1 MLRTCELRAFVRS
14 VAAGFR
20 RRPLLLALAVVAA
33 ATAAAPPRAEAIPSF
48 ARRYEVSCG
57 KCHVIPP
64 KLNEFGEG
72 FAAAGY
78 RSPELEPTSAV
89 PVSLWVSGRAERRPV
104 DGDQEVIDPYLN
116 RAELISGGQLL
127 RPWLTYFVE
136 WRVLS
141 QESQGDGSL
150 RDRSGRFEDA
160 FVVAAPNEHLAVT
173 VGQFRLID
181 QVDVSRRLG
190 LSEPLALSASLPGEG
205 GSTPR
210 RRSLRA
216 FSPSGRSPALRVA
229 WSDRL
234 SGDWEWTASAAVPVP
249 GELSIPLS
257 SEARREA
264 SNELELRAKGVV
276 LEGFVRRGVASYGAH
291 LFYDSDERYLLN
303 AVAAGRRGPLYWT
316 LVAGFDE
323 VAATRRGR
331 WSIEGEYLPGSLWG
345 VGARLEDRAGDGAEA
360 ALLPYATWHP
370 RLPRSLRTHLA
381 LTLEQRLQEDR
392 NATLL
397 EVGLLW

>member
-1 MLRTCELRAFVRS
+1 MLRPTELPALARA
-14 VAAGFR
+14 AAVGAR
-20 RRPLLLALAVVAA
+20 RRPFLLALAALAGV
-33 ATAAAPPRAEAIPSF
+33 TAVAPPRAEAIPSF
-48 ARRYEVSCG
+48 ARRYQVACA
-57 KCHVIPP
+57 KCHVVPP

-78 RSPELEPTSAV
+78 RSPELEAHPTV

-104 DGDQEVIDPYLN
+104 RGEQEVIDPYLN
-116 RAELISGGQLL
+116 RGELISGGQLL
-127 RPWLTYFVE
+127 RPWLSYFVE

-160 FVVAAPNEHLAVT
+160 FVVAAPGERLAVT

-181 QVDVSRRLG
+181 QVDVSRRLS

-234 SGDWEWTASAAVPVP
+234 ADGWEWTASAAVPVP
-249 GELSIPLS
+249 GELSIPLN
-257 SEARREA
+257 SEARRQA
-264 SNELELRAKGVV
+264 SNEIELHAKGVV

-291 LFYDSDERYLLN
+291 LFYDSADRYLLN
-303 AVAAGRRGPLYWT
+303 TVAAGRRGPLFWT
-316 LVAGFDE
+316 LVAGLDE
-323 VAATRRGR
+323 VAGTSRGR
-331 WSIEGEYLPGSLWG
+331 WSIEGEYLPGSVWG
-345 VGARLEDRAGDGAEA
+345 IGARLEDRAGDGAEP

-370 RLPRSLRTHLA
+370 PLPRSLRTHLA
-381 LTLEQRLQEDR
+381 VTLEQRLQEDR
-392 NATLL
+392 DATLL
-397 EVGLLW
+397 EVGLFW

>member
-1 MLRTCELRAFVRS
+1 MLRTNEHGSGALQLPHRIVLLTLITL
-14 VAAGFR
+14 VAVG
-20 RRPLLLALAVVAA
+20 L
-33 ATAAAPPRAEAIPSF
+33 AAPPRAEAIPSF
-48 ARRYEVSCG
+48 ARRYEVSCA

-64 KLNEFGEG
+64 KLNEFGER

-78 RSPELEPTSAV
+78 RSPELEPTATV

-104 DGDQEVIDPYLN
+104 DGEQEVIDPYLN
-116 RAELISGGQLL
+116 RGELISGGQLL
-127 RPWLTYFVE
+127 RPWLSYFVE

-160 FVVAAPNEHLAVT
+160 FVVAAPGEHLAVT

-181 QVDVSRRLG
+181 QVDVSRRLS
-190 LSEPLALSASLPGEG
+190 LSEPLVLSASLPGEG

-216 FSPSGRSPALRVA
+216 FSPSGRSPAVRVA

-234 SGDWEWTASAAVPVP
+234 TDDWEWTASAAVPVP
-249 GELSIPLS
+249 GELSIPLN

-264 SNELELRAKGVV
+264 SHEIEMRAKGVV
-276 LEGFVRRGVASYGAH
+276 LEGFVRRGVTSYGAH
-291 LFYDSDERYLLN
+291 VFYDSADRYLAN

-316 LVAGFDE
+316 AVAGFDE
-323 VAATRRGR
+323 VAGTRRGR

-345 VGARLEDRAGDGAEA
+345 VGARLEDRAGDGAEP

-370 RLPRSLRTHLA
+370 QLPRALRTHLA
-381 LTLEQRLQEDR
+381 LTLEQRIQEDR

>member
-1 MLRTCELRAFVRS
+1 MLRPSERRNDLFRAP
-14 VAAGFR
+14 R
-20 RRPLLLALAVVAA
+20 RAVLLALTVLAA
-33 ATAAAPPRAEAIPSF
+33 FELAAPPQAEAIPSF
-48 ARRYEVSCG
+48 ARRYEVSCAR
-57 KCHVIPP
+57 CHVIPP
-64 KLNEFGEG
+64 KLNDFGEA

-78 RSPELEPTSAV
+78 DSPELESVPSV

-104 DGDQEVIDPYLN
+104 SGEQEVIDPYLN

-127 RPWLTYFVE
+127 RPWLSYFVE

-160 FVVAAPNEHLAVT
+160 FVVAAPGEHLAVT

-181 QVDVSRRLG
+181 QVDVSRRLS

-216 FSPSGRSPALRVA
+216 FSPSGRSPAVRVA

-234 SGDWEWTASAAVPVP
+234 TDEWRWTASAAVPVP
-249 GELSIPLS
+249 GELSIPLN

-264 SNELELRAKGVV
+264 SHEIEMRAKGVV
-276 LEGFVRRGVASYGAH
+276 LEGFVHRGVASYGAH
-291 LFYDSDERYLLN
+291 LFYDSADRYLAN

-316 LVAGFDE
+316 AVAGFDE
-323 VAATRRGR
+323 VRGTSRGR
-331 WSIEGEYLPGSLWG
+331 WSLEGEYLPGSLWG
-345 VGARLEDRAGDGAEA
+345 VGARLEDRAGDAAEP

-370 RLPRSLRTHLA
+370 PLPRSWRTHLA
-381 LTLEQRLQEDR
+381 VTLEQRLQEDR

>member
-1 MLRTCELRAFVRS
+1 MLRPSELPAFARA
-14 VAAGFR
+14 AAAAPGL
-20 RRPLLLALAVVAA
+20 RPFLLALAALAA
-33 ATAAAPPRAEAIPSF
+33 VTAVAPPRAEAIPSF
-48 ARRYEVSCG
+48 AHRYEVSCA
-57 KCHVIPP
+57 KCHVLPP

-78 RSPELEPTSAV
+78 RSAELEPRPAL

-104 DGDQEVIDPYLN
+104 DGEQEVIDPYLN
-116 RAELISGGQLL
+116 RGELISGGQLL
-127 RPWLTYFVE
+127 PWLTYFVE

-160 FVVAAPNEHLAVT
+160 YVVAAPDEHLAVT

-181 QVDVSRRLG
+181 QVDVSRRLS

-234 SGDWEWTASAAVPVP
+234 TGGWEWTASAAVPVP
-249 GELSIPLS
+249 GELSIPLN
-257 SEARREA
+257 SEARRQA
-264 SNELELRAKGVV
+264 SNEIELRPKGVV
-276 LEGFVRRGVASYGAH
+276 LEGFVRRGVGSYGAH
-291 LFYDSDERYLLN
+291 LFYDSADRYLLN
-303 AVAAGRRGPLYWT
+303 AVAAGRRGPLFWT

-331 WSIEGEYLPGSLWG
+331 WSIEGEYLPGSVWG
-345 VGARLEDRAGDGAEA
+345 VGARLEDRAGDGAEP

-370 RLPRSLRTHLA
+370 PLPRSLRTHLA
-381 LTLEQRLQEDR
+381 VTLEQRLQEDR

-397 EVGLLW
+397 EVGLFW